1 MGLVL
6 GSVRMPAMIS
16 ILKLPT
22 RIVIGTNL
30 ASSAVMGAV
39 GAVGHLINNDIDFMI
54 LILMGP
60 TAMLGGF
67 YGIKVYQ

>member
-1 MGLVL
+1 
-6 GSVRMPAMIS
+6 MPAMIS

-39 GAVGHLINNDIDFMI
+39 GAVEHMINNDIDFMI